1 MMNRSAKSWNA
12 ITKRRTLTS
21 AIGAG
26 LLLTVPSCKLPE
38 ICCPQPG
45 RDLPGAFAKNN
56 DPNQNVISLE
66 NSAQLGW
73 CEFFDDPNL
82 KGLISESLAGN
93 QELKILAQDIRIA
106 NNDFLARR
114 GAIFPF
120 FSLGTRAGIEKSSR
134 FTREGAVEDQLT
146 AAPGRGFPDPL
157 PNFLVAADVSWEV
170 DIWRRLRNARDAAS
184 LRYLGTQ
191 AGRNYVITRLV
202 ADVAENYYELL
213 ALDSRLQILD
223 QTIQIQ
229 QQSLDTAK
237 AFKEAARGTE
247 LAVQRFQ
254 AEVQKN
260 QSEKLIIQQQI
271 IEAENRI
278 NYLAGRY
285 PQTIARPKVEY
296 IDLNLR
302 AISVGIP
309 SQQLLNRADIREAER
324 EVSATGLDVRVA
336 RAQFYPSLVLTAGVG
351 YEAFNTKYLFSSPES
366 LIYNAAGGLV
376 GPLINRSAI
385 KADYLNA
392 NARQLQAV
400 YNYQQTVLN
409 AHIEVINSLSMVE
422 NFSNSIEIKKQQ
434 LKSLES
440 SVDNATKLF
449 QNARGDYIDVL
460 LSQRDLLE
468 AKTVLIETKQQ
479 QLTAIVNA
487 YQALGGGGS
496 AGAFNAEGLESFVAP
511 PFADLLEPVVVI
523 DSADEGPTDKDDA
536 NDKDPNAAESKK
548 SDPDA
553 SASDRTSDRTGPL
566 EAAADLKLPAD
577 ETQPKN

>member
-12 ITKRRTLTS
+12 LTKRRALAS

-26 LLLTVPSCKLPE
+26 LLTILPSCKLPQL
-38 ICCPQPG
+38 CRPQAG
-45 RDLPGAFAKNN
+45 QALPASFSVNN
-56 DPNQNVISLE
+56 DPNKGITSLE

-73 CEFFDDPNL
+73 CQFFEDPAL
-82 KGLISESLAGN
+82 KILISEALAGN

-106 NNDFLARR
+106 NNEILARR
-114 GAIFPF
+114 GAIFPLF
-120 FSLGTRAGIEKSSR
+120 TLGTRAGIEKSSR

-146 AAPGRGFPDPL
+146 AAPGKGFPEPL
-157 PNFLVAADVSWEV
+157 PNFLVAADVSWEA

-191 AGRNYVITRLV
+191 AGRNYVVTRLV

-213 ALDSRLQILD
+213 ALDNRLLILD
-223 QTIQIQ
+223 KTIQIQ
-229 QQSLDTAK
+229 QESLNTAK

-271 IEAENRI
+271 TEAENRI

-285 PQTIARPKVEY
+285 PQPVVRSSVEY
-296 IDLNLR
+296 IDLNFQALN
-302 AISVGIP
+302 VGVP

-324 EVSATGLDVRVA
+324 EVAATGLDVRVA
-336 RAQFYPSLVLTAGVG
+336 RAQFYPALVLTAGVG

-376 GPLINRSAI
+376 GPLINRAAI
-385 KADYLNA
+385 KADYLTA

-400 YNYQQTVLN
+400 YDYQQTVLN

-422 NFSNSIEIKKQQ
+422 NFTNSIEIKKLQ
-434 LKSLES
+434 LKSLEA

-460 LSQRDLLE
+460 LSQRDMLE
-468 AKTVLIETKQQ
+468 AKTILIETKQQ
-479 QLTAIVNA
+479 QLTAVINA
-487 YQALGGGGS
+487 YQALGGGGT
-496 AGAFNAEGLESFVAP
+496 AGAFIAQGLESFDA
-511 PFADLLEPVVVI
+511 EPYMEPIEPAVVV
-523 DSADEGPTDKDDA
+523 DSAKEAEGEAKKEDADPSSSDSDKK
-536 NDKDPNAAESKK
+536 ND
-548 SDPDA
+548 
-553 SASDRTSDRTGPL
+553 SAPL
-566 EAAADLKLPAD
+566 EAASAIDIDKEASA
-577 ETQPKN
+577 K